1 MSLRAPC
8 AGCGSP
14 VPISTARAVVQ
25 GQTVALYCPPCAAS
39 STAGSPVAAT
49 PPAPARRDDTGAGA
63 AGARLRRSQQ
73 RVPVRLL
80 AVGGVLVGAFV
91 VAPLLSSYLPTTRD
105 AFGGAPGGVDRAAT
119 EAGKPAPA
127 ARPAQPIPGPF
138 IDSDG
143 DGDSDDAGARAPAPA
158 LVETVPAEEPPSA
171 ALPLTVDN
179 GEPVEIT
186 WYHPLA
192 APRRLPDKA
201 DRRFGAAR
209 DGGRPECGLGHCGVD
224 LAHHAGLVV
233 HAARSGRVVRIV
245 TDAERKGGRYVK
257 LEHEGGYFTYYFHL
271 DRIHPSMVVGIE
283 VAAGD
288 PIGTTGHSGI
298 KHSGPH
304 LHFAITR
311 LRPDGSEEYLDP
323 EPVLRRAILLDHPAP
338 FPPVPRRIAA
348 TEQPS
353 PPATADALPAGDDGD
368 GE

>member
-1 MSLRAPC
+1 MRARAPR
-8 AGCGSP
+8 P
-14 VPISTARAVVQ
+14 
-25 GQTVALYCPPCAAS
+25 
-39 STAGSPVAAT
+39 
-49 PPAPARRDDTGAGA
+49 
-63 AGARLRRSQQ
+63 RLRRQQ
-73 RVPVRLL
+73 AHIPVRLL
-80 AVGGVLVGAFV
+80 TVGGVLVGAFV

-105 AFGGAPGGVDRAAT
+105 AFGGARSSESAGAARVHAHRAART
-119 EAGKPAPA
+119 D
-127 ARPAQPIPGPF
+127 PGPF
-138 IDSDG
+138 ISG
-143 DGDSDDAGARAPAPA
+143 DAGDDSAGPRAPAHA

-171 ALPLTVDN
+171 ALPLTVDD

-224 LAHHAGLVV
+224 LAHHAGLIV
-233 HAARSGRVVRIV
+233 HAARAGRVVRIV

-271 DRIHPSMVVGIE
+271 GRIHPSLVVGIE

-311 LRPDGSEEYLDP
+311 LRPDGGEEYLDP
-323 EPVLRRAILLDHPAP
+323 EPVLRRATLLDQPAP
-338 FPPVPRRIAA
+338 FPPAPRRVAVAGADDTAVASADGDAA
-348 TEQPS
+348 DGAS
-353 PPATADALPAGDDGD
+353 PAGDDGD
-368 GE
+368 AE